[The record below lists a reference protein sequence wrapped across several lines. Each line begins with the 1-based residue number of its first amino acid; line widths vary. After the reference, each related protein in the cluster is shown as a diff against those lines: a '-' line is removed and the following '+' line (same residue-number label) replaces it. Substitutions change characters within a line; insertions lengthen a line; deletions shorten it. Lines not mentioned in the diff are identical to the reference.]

1 MQPASN
7 ELYELTRVRLVTFLR
22 EPEAIFWVFVFPLIL
37 AGILGFAFRSSGRV
51 EVPIG
56 VLAGPG
62 ADELVRILERDEA
75 LVIQRFEDEARAR
88 ALLRRAALDLLL
100 EPSSEGPGGAPRLTL
115 DETRP
120 EAANARVRVL
130 RALELEA
137 SGGRAAE
144 VEVRL
149 VAEKGS
155 RYIDFLFPGIL
166 GMNLMGTGMWGV
178 GFAIA
183 DVRRRKFLKRL
194 IVTPMRK
201 SSFFLSFLFS
211 RFVFLVLEVVA
222 LTWLGAWLL
231 DVPFRCG
238 VLPFALTTLIGG
250 FTFAG
255 IGILVASRVRTIEG
269 VSGLMNL
276 VMMPMWLG
284 SGVFFSYERF
294 PEAVQP
300 FLRALPLTG
309 LNDALRALMI
319 DGAGVVSILPELG
332 VQLFWG
338 LFSFVLALK
347 IFRWQ

>member
-1 MQPASN
+1 
-7 ELYELTRVRLVTFLR
+7 
-22 EPEAIFWVFVFPLIL
+22 
-37 AGILGFAFRSSGRV
+37 
-51 EVPIG
+51 
-56 VLAGPG
+56 
-62 ADELVRILERDEA
+62 
-75 LVIQRFEDEARAR
+75 
-88 ALLRRAALDLLL
+88 
-100 EPSSEGPGGAPRLTL
+100 
-115 DETRP
+115 
-120 EAANARVRVL
+120 
-130 RALELEA
+130 
-137 SGGRAAE
+137 
-144 VEVRL
+144 
-149 VAEKGS
+149 
-155 RYIDFLFPGIL
+155 
-166 GMNLMGTGMWGV
+166 
-178 GFAIA
+178 
-183 DVRRRKFLKRL
+183 
-194 IVTPMRK
+194 
-201 SSFFLSFLFS
+201 
-211 RFVFLVLEVVA
+211 
-222 LTWLGAWLL
+222 
-231 DVPFRCG
+231 VPFRCG